1 MPVYNVEKYLRQ
13 CMDSV
18 VNQTL
23 RDIEIICV
31 DDGSTDGSLEILME
45 YAAHDS
51 RITVLR
57 QQNMRAGAAR
67 NAGLAIARGEYLSF
81 LDSDDFF
88 EPNMLQLLVAKITET
103 RSDIVMCDCF
113 LYNDAERR
121 DECVEW
127 TLRSELVKRTFSC
140 VNLPNDIFTL
150 SNCWVWN
157 RLYKHS
163 FIKNNNI
170 RFQNLGV
177 ANDTYFSCIA
187 TASAKKI
194 SVLDKRL
201 IHYRTKQAKKQSVT
215 SSEFRQRFPTD
226 LLKCFYDIYVKLKK
240 IRVYDIIKS
249 SYLRVAVEHM
259 YWS

>member
-1 MPVYNVEKYLRQ
+1 MSKKAVKKVSKAKLKSNIITVPSADNNITTTAEIVVRNKASRKPKVSVIMPVYNVEKYLRQ

-187 TASAKKI
+187 TASAKK
-194 SVLDKRL
+194 
-201 IHYRTKQAKKQSVT
+201 
-215 SSEFRQRFPTD
+215 
-226 LLKCFYDIYVKLKK
+226 
-240 IRVYDIIKS
+240 
-249 SYLRVAVEHM
+249 YLCWINV
-259 YWS
+259 